1 MLNKQ
6 KKIRKLTESTDFII
20 YEALKNYPK
29 TSFIFFPISAG
40 ESTT

>member
-1 MLNKQ
+1 MGQ
-6 KKIRKLTESTDFII
+6 KKSVNSMSLRIFYLCLEQ
-20 YEALKNYPK
+20 NYPK